1 MPLKLLCL
9 ACLLALCCQ
18 PLLAQNLPQNLPK
31 NLTGMKP
38 GVALGG
44 PLLKGKTDTERWK
57 FFQSQEQNL
66 LGKSKKEVLAIFGKS
81 DCTLNAEMWVYQIT
95 ECKKKDGKNS
105 DDITELAINFY
116 DNKVERYSVYLVHQY
131 KSKN

>member
-1 MPLKLLCL
+1 MPFKILCL
-9 ACLLALCCQ
+9 SCLLVLCSK
-18 PLLAQNLPQNLPK
+18 PLMAQNLPQ

-44 PLLKGKTDTERWK
+44 PLLKGKTDAERWK

-95 ECKKKDGKNS
+95 EFKKKDGKNS
-105 DDITELAINFY
+105 GEITELSINFY
-116 DNKVERYSVYLVHQY
+116 DNKVERYSVYLVHQH
-131 KSKN
+131 KSNN